1 MGSLSDSPTMGRSVQ
16 LCLVALLCCGIQGA
30 SLPYQDG
37 YEFHFNQMGV
47 RLDLAMKDLN
57 PLVGGKAHVELP
69 ISSVWNLLQKDAPLL
84 RPVINI
90 LEKTTLPIWKLLDTK
105 VPSLRTVIVRLEKII
120 LGRIYDVMTVKADMT
135 FNAER
140 VLEGI
145 FNAAV
150 DYNIVHK
157 DGTEEKATLSIQ
169 GKNVAGKLVT
179 SVEIIPKNNVVV
191 PNRIVY
197 PMEMIFTSNWP
208 HAHTLTIKG
217 DLGKILVNIANDMN
231 EVSVRG
237 VVEYLGQQYKYSTIL
252 SIRQRSFTARVE
264 EPSQK
269 THDIEMK
276 LKMMNGFPMIEI
288 TGNTPACHLFTNGQT
303 QIIMHNWYDYE
314 IQHSFH
320 GEGMF
325 TMKMYLLNGFPRIE
339 ITGNIPPECQLFYA
353 GVFQTEMIVN
363 NWFNYEIK
371 HIFNGMEMLNV
382 NLAVNNGRIEMIV
395 KYGQTHKT
403 HIVMDYQYLR
413 WIKILLPT
421 TNTWISNE
429 LGFEM
434 HYQPTNE
441 ERHLE
446 GGNIKIVAMR
456 DNNPI
461 MKIGGYYGL
470 TLDSTK
476 YEILLKNVYINMMN
490 KEVTLVDGITFSE
503 LKYSGKIFFDRM
515 NRKTYLPKV
524 SMEAKIHKDEK
535 MVFHYLFTTVETPY
549 RLLVFYPYLF
559 QDILN
564 LNAKKL
570 DITHEH
576 VTLGNKQVITTEC
589 NLTDKRMIATITPTL
604 MSVELF
610 DRDVSLVKY
619 VTELT
624 KVDVGTN
631 SLPWEGHKIVQFNA
645 YHPCFLPEALCFN
658 KLMTKFHLEVV
669 DKAAGK
675 VNIKAVVTKDNTELV
690 NAVINNLEA
699 PYKIV
704 LRTSVVPLEMRIDY
718 DQSTKV
724 WNVMINNKSYMMIRP
739 TIANEVEVS
748 FRRAPLFKVAL
759 LGKELRIST
768 TMRDMPQIT
777 STLTWKKFSLFQNTL
792 GIEILVGRISHKTI
806 LSWNINML
814 RKGFADMKVIGSGT
828 ELLGNYEIVGH
839 KNWNIIGLENI
850 DVEWTGKVV
859 CTGIKL
865 LKTPMLTE
873 GKLLFKNFVFDV
885 KMVENVMNVPYT
897 FIFNTKPLIVA
908 FLPFF
913 HYP

>member
-1 MGSLSDSPTMGRSVQ
+1 
-16 LCLVALLCCGIQGA
+16 
-30 SLPYQDG
+30 
-37 YEFHFNQMGV
+37 
-47 RLDLAMKDLN
+47 
-57 PLVGGKAHVELP
+57 
-69 ISSVWNLLQKDAPLL
+69 
-84 RPVINI
+84 
-90 LEKTTLPIWKLLDTK
+90 
-105 VPSLRTVIVRLEKII
+105 
-120 LGRIYDVMTVKADMT
+120 
-135 FNAER
+135 
-140 VLEGI
+140 
-145 FNAAV
+145 
-150 DYNIVHK
+150 
-157 DGTEEKATLSIQ
+157 
-169 GKNVAGKLVT
+169 
-179 SVEIIPKNNVVV
+179 
-191 PNRIVY
+191 
-197 PMEMIFTSNWP
+197 
-208 HAHTLTIKG
+208 
-217 DLGKILVNIANDMN
+217 
-231 EVSVRG
+231 
-237 VVEYLGQQYKYSTIL
+237 
-252 SIRQRSFTARVE
+252 
-264 EPSQK
+264 
-269 THDIEMK
+269 
-276 LKMMNGFPMIEI
+276 
-288 TGNTPACHLFTNGQT
+288 
-303 QIIMHNWYDYE
+303 
-314 IQHSFH
+314 
-320 GEGMF
+320 MF
-325 TMKMYLLNGFPRIE
+325 SMKMYLLNGFPRIE

-353 GVFQTEMIVN
+353 GEFKTEMIVN
-363 NWFNYEIK
+363 NLFNYEIK
-371 HIFNGMEMLNV
+371 HIFNGMEILNV
-382 NLAVNNGRIEMIV
+382 NLSANNGRIEMIV

-403 HIVMDYQYLR
+403 HIVVDYQYLR

-446 GGNIKIVAMR
+446 GGIIKIVAMR

-470 TLDSTK
+470 TLDTTK

-490 KEVTLVDGITFSE
+490 KEVTFVEGITFSE
-503 LKYSGKIFFDRM
+503 LKYSGRIFFDRM
-515 NRKTYLPKV
+515 NRNKFLPKV

-549 RLLVFYPYLF
+549 KLLIVYPYLF
-559 QDILN
+559 HDILN

-570 DITHEH
+570 EITHEH
-576 VTLGNKQVITTEC
+576 VTLGNKQVITTQC
-589 NLTDKRMIATITPTL
+589 NLTDKRMIATITPTM

-610 DRDVSLVKY
+610 DREVSLVKY

-624 KVDVGTN
+624 KVDVGAN
-631 SLPWEGHKIVQFNA
+631 SLLWEGHKIVQFNA

-724 WNVMINNKSYMMIRP
+724 WNVMINNKSYMMVRP
-739 TIANEVEVS
+739 TVANEVEVS
-748 FRRAPLFKVAL
+748 IRRAPLFKVAL
-759 LGKELRIST
+759 LGKELRITT

-792 GIEILVGRISHKTI
+792 GIEILVGRIFHKTI

-814 RKGFADMKVIGSGT
+814 RKGFVDIKVIGSGT
-828 ELLGNYEIVGH
+828 ELLGDYEIVGH